1 MHQYSWNLLSGGTLK
16 QSIPHY
22 LHWLWGL
29 LCLVERTSG
38 CILHLAFRNCMLAY
52 AQHSLIN
59 VAAGAPAYTLRCL
72 VGDAA
77 EGSTTRTY
85 MGEEAVA
92 GVAEEAA
99 TVVFCP

>member
-1 MHQYSWNLLSGGTLK
+1 MEHYLFIK
-16 QSIPHY
+16 QSILHY

-29 LCLVERTSG
+29 LCLVERTLG
-38 CILHLAFRNCMLAY
+38 CILHLAFCNCMLAH

-59 VAAGAPAYTLRCL
+59 VVAGAPAYTLRCL

-77 EGSTTRTY
+77 EGSTTRSY
-85 MGEEAVA
+85 LGGEAVT

-99 TVVFCP
+99 TVVICP